1 MKSLA
6 CAAVRRQLQAYHDDE
21 LGVADQIAVATHL
34 DGCAACSEALAELE
48 DLGHLLRTEAPGHV
62 PLPCDEASAFVSTVV
77 NRIHVEEELSLFG
90 SIRESFEDRR
100 VFYST
105 FGAASATFACLII
118 MLTMMRFAGSER
130 TDSLAGMMNVLKAAQ
145 PAVQLE
151 PVIIRPVVV
160 DARVRM
166 PRALDSFSTSDIDDA
181 VLALS
186 GTVTTEGKVSDI
198 EINDGFGGVAMASIE
213 PKRLEGLVDAV
224 SRIRFEPV
232 KDKEGE
238 AVPVKMVLFVAHTTV
253 RGGTGTRKPLTAH
266 VRRVGVVH
274 RV

>member
-34 DGCAACSEALAELE
+34 DGCAACSEALTELE
-48 DLGHLLRTEAPGHV
+48 DLGNLLRTEAPGHA

-77 NRIHVEEELSLFG
+77 NRIRVEEELSLFG

-118 MLTMMRFAGSER
+118 MLTMMRFAGNER
-130 TDSLAGMMNVLKAAQ
+130 TDSLAGMMNVLKTP

-166 PRALDSFSTSDIDDA
+166 PRALDSFSNSDIDDA

-253 RGGTGTRKPLTAH
+253 RGGAGARKPLTTH